1 MVDVNSN
8 YNFLIAI
15 VTLDQDKLQQFIE
28 VNGIEVDKDNIDK
41 SKDIE
46 YGVLKQLERA
56 AIQNKLENAEKIV
69 RVHISKEKFSSK
81 NGMLTNT

>member
-8 YNFLIAI
+8 FNFLVAV
-15 VTLDQDKLQQFIE
+15 VTLNDEKLQQFIE
-28 VNGIEVDKDNIDK
+28 VNGIDVDKENIDK

-46 YGVLKQLERA
+46 YGILKQLERT
-56 AIQNKLENAEKIV
+56 AIQNKLDPAEKIV